1 MRLIEGKKVT
11 KRFGGLSAL
20 GAVDFYVDEG
30 EIVGLIGPN
39 GAGKTT
45 LFNVISGTFPP
56 TSGELKFKGRN
67 IVGLKP
73 HQICRLG
80 IARTFQI
87 PKPFLHMTVY
97 ENVLVPVVFGRV
109 KSRESFD
116 VKQEVNKL
124 LEDFGL
130 ADKGMMPASNL
141 PLFEQRLLELVKA
154 LSTNPKLLLL
164 DEVMAGL
171 NPAETEKM
179 LKTVRE
185 LRDKGITIFMIEHNM
200 RALMKTA
207 ERIIVLHH
215 GSKICEGPPKEI
227 TQNKEV
233 IEADLGEAYA

>member
-1 MRLIEGKKVT
+1 MRLIEGKNVT

-20 GAVDFYVDEG
+20 KDVDFYVDEC

-45 LFNVISGTFPP
+45 LFNVISGTFSP
-56 TSGELKFKGRN
+56 TSGELRFKGRN

-73 HQICRLG
+73 HQICKLG

-87 PKPFLHMTVY
+87 PKPFPHMSVY

-109 KSRESFD
+109 KNKDFTD
-116 VKQEVNKL
+116 VKQEVSKM

-130 ADKGMMPASNL
+130 ADKSMMLASNL

-171 NPAETEKM
+171 NPVETEKM

-185 LRDKGITIFMIEHNM
+185 LRDNGKTIFMIEHNM
-200 RALMKTA
+200 RALMKIA

-227 TQNKEV
+227 TKNKDV
-233 IEADLGEAYA
+233 IEAYLGEAYA

>member
-1 MRLIEGKKVT
+1 MRLIEGKNVT
-11 KRFGGLSAL
+11 KRFGGLLAL
-20 GAVDFYVDEG
+20 NAVNFYVDEG

-56 TSGELKFKGRN
+56 TSGELKFMERN

-73 HQICRLG
+73 HKICKLG

-87 PKPFLHMTVY
+87 PKPFPYMTVY
-97 ENVLVPVVFGRV
+97 ENVLVPIVFGRG
-109 KSRESFD
+109 KSKEFSD
-116 VKQEVNKL
+116 IKQEVNKL

-130 ADKGMMPASNL
+130 ANKAMMLAFNL

-185 LRDKGITIFMIEHNM
+185 LRDNGITIFMIEHNM

-207 ERIIVLHH
+207 GRIIVLHH

-227 TQNKEV
+227 TKNKDV
-233 IEADLGEAYA
+233 IEAYLGEAYA